1 MEPST
6 LFNIL
11 ITILLIKFV
20 IDSVLNHLNAK
31 HFNDTLPNDVSDVY
45 EINEYLKSQTYKRT
59 NHNFSKITSLF
70 SLITTLLF
78 FFFNGFSIVDEI
90 ARGFS
95 NNIII
100 ITLIFF
106 GIIIVGSDIIS
117 IPFSLYKTFVIEEKF
132 GFNKTT
138 KKIFFLDKIK
148 GLLMTIILGGS
159 ILSIITWFYEFTG
172 NYFWIYSWLLIS
184 AFSIF
189 LNMFYSKLIVPL
201 FNKQT
206 ILEEGDLKNDII
218 KYVNSVGF
226 KAQDIYVLNGS
237 KRSTKA
243 NAYFSGFGN
252 QKRITLYDTLI
263 NDLENDEI
271 VAVLAHEVGHYKR
284 KHILYNLTLSII
296 LTGFALFVLSLF
308 IKTPVLSL
316 ALGVSLPSFHIGL
329 IAFGILYSPVSQIL
343 GIFMNY
349 MSRKFEYQADNYA
362 KNTFSASP
370 LISSL
375 KKLSKNSLSNLTP
388 HYLYVFFH
396 FSHPTLL
403 ERIKNLKKIN

>member
-31 HFNDTLPNDVSDVY
+31 HFNDTLPNDISDVY
-45 EINEYLKSQTYKRT
+45 EINEYQQSQSYKKT

-106 GIIIVGSDIIS
+106 GIIIIGSDIIS

-132 GFNKTT
+132 GFNKST
-138 KKIFFLDKIK
+138 KKLFFLDKIK

-172 NYFWIYSWLLIS
+172 NYFWIYTWLLITT
-184 AFSIF
+184 FSVF

-201 FNKQT
+201 FNEQT
-206 ILEEGDLKNDII
+206 ILEEGDLKNEIV

-226 KAQDIYVLNGS
+226 KANNIYVLNGS

-263 NDLENDEI
+263 NDLENNEI

-284 KHILYNLTLSII
+284 KHILYNLTSSII

-308 IKTPVLSL
+308 IKTPLLSL
-316 ALGVSLPSFHIGL
+316 ALGVSHPSFHIGL

-343 GIFMNY
+343 GVLMNY

-403 ERIKNLKKIN
+403 DRIKNLNK

>member
-31 HFNDTLPNDVSDVY
+31 HFNDSLPNDVSDVY
-45 EINEYLKSQTYKRT
+45 EINEYQQSQSYKKT

-78 FFFNGFSIVDEI
+78 FFFDGFSIVDEI

-106 GIIIVGSDIIS
+106 GIIIIGSDIIS

-132 GFNKTT
+132 GFNKST
-138 KKIFFLDKIK
+138 KKLFFLDKIK

-172 NYFWIYSWLLIS
+172 NYFWIYTWLLITT
-184 AFSIF
+184 FSVF

-201 FNKQT
+201 FNEQT
-206 ILEEGDLKNDII
+206 ILEEGDLKNEIV

-226 KAQDIYVLNGS
+226 KANNIYVVNGS

-243 NAYFSGFGN
+243 NAYFSGFGS

-263 NDLENDEI
+263 NDLENNEI

-284 KHILYNLTLSII
+284 KHILYNLTSSII

-308 IKTPVLSL
+308 IKTPLLSL
-316 ALGVSLPSFHIGL
+316 ALGVSHPSFHIGL

-343 GIFMNY
+343 GVFMNY

-403 ERIKNLKKIN
+403 DRIKNLNK

>member
-31 HFNDTLPNDVSDVY
+31 HFDDALPNDVSDVY
-45 EINEYLKSQTYKRT
+45 EINEYRQSQSYKKT

-106 GIIIVGSDIIS
+106 GIIIIGSDIIS

-132 GFNKTT
+132 GFNKST
-138 KKIFFLDKIK
+138 KKLFFLDKIK

-172 NYFWIYSWLLIS
+172 NYFWIYTWLLITT
-184 AFSIF
+184 FSVF

-201 FNKQT
+201 FNEQT
-206 ILEEGDLKNDII
+206 ILEEGDLKNEIV

-226 KAQDIYVLNGS
+226 KANNIYVLNGS

-263 NDLENDEI
+263 NDLENNEI

-284 KHILYNLTLSII
+284 KHILYNLTSSII

-316 ALGVSLPSFHIGL
+316 ALGVSHPSFHIGL

-343 GIFMNY
+343 GVFMNY

-403 ERIKNLKKIN
+403 DRIKNLNK

>member
-45 EINEYLKSQTYKRT
+45 DINEYQQSQSYKKT

-95 NNIII
+95 DNIII

-106 GIIIVGSDIIS
+106 GIIIIGSDIIS

-132 GFNKTT
+132 GFNKST
-138 KKIFFLDKIK
+138 KKLFFLDKIK

-172 NYFWIYSWLLIS
+172 NYFWIYTWLLITT
-184 AFSIF
+184 FSVF

-201 FNKQT
+201 FNEQT
-206 ILEEGDLKNDII
+206 ILEEGDLKNEIV

-226 KAQDIYVLNGS
+226 KANNIYVLNGS

-263 NDLENDEI
+263 NDLENNEI

-284 KHILYNLTLSII
+284 KHILYNLTSSII

-316 ALGVSLPSFHIGL
+316 ALGVSHPSFHIGL

-343 GIFMNY
+343 GVFMNY

-396 FSHPTLL
+396 FSHPTLID
-403 ERIKNLKKIN
+403 RIKNLNK

>member
-31 HFNDTLPNDVSDVY
+31 HFNDTLPNDISDVY
-45 EINEYLKSQTYKRT
+45 EINEYQQSQSYKKT

-78 FFFNGFSIVDEI
+78 FFFDGFSIVDEI

-106 GIIIVGSDIIS
+106 GIIIIGSDIIS

-132 GFNKTT
+132 GFNKST
-138 KKIFFLDKIK
+138 KKLFFLDKIK

-172 NYFWIYSWLLIS
+172 NYFWIYTWLLITT
-184 AFSIF
+184 FSVF

-201 FNKQT
+201 FNEQT
-206 ILEEGDLKNDII
+206 ILEEGDLKNEIV

-226 KAQDIYVLNGS
+226 KANNIYVLNGS

-263 NDLENDEI
+263 NDLENNEI

-284 KHILYNLTLSII
+284 KHILYNLTSSII

-308 IKTPVLSL
+308 IKTPLLSL
-316 ALGVSLPSFHIGL
+316 ALGVSHPSFHIGL

-343 GIFMNY
+343 GVFMNY

-403 ERIKNLKKIN
+403 DRIKNLNK

>member
-45 EINEYLKSQTYKRT
+45 EINEYQQSQSYKKT

-106 GIIIVGSDIIS
+106 GIIIIGSDIIS

-132 GFNKTT
+132 GFNKST
-138 KKIFFLDKIK
+138 KKLFFLDKIK

-172 NYFWIYSWLLIS
+172 NYFWIYTWLLITT
-184 AFSIF
+184 FSVF

-201 FNKQT
+201 FNEQT
-206 ILEEGDLKNDII
+206 ILEEGDLKNEIV

-226 KAQDIYVLNGS
+226 KANNIYVLNGS

-263 NDLENDEI
+263 NDLENNEI

-284 KHILYNLTLSII
+284 KHILYNLTSSII

-308 IKTPVLSL
+308 IKTPLLSL
-316 ALGVSLPSFHIGL
+316 ALGVSHPSFHIGL

-343 GIFMNY
+343 GVFMNY

-362 KNTFSASP
+362 KKTFSASP

-403 ERIKNLKKIN
+403 DRIKNLNK

>member
-31 HFNDTLPNDVSDVY
+31 HFDDALPNDVSDVY
-45 EINEYLKSQTYKRT
+45 EINEYRQSQSYKKT

-78 FFFNGFSIVDEI
+78 FFLNGFSIVDEI

-106 GIIIVGSDIIS
+106 GIIIIGSDIIS

-132 GFNKTT
+132 GFNKST
-138 KKIFFLDKIK
+138 KKLFFLDKIK

-172 NYFWIYSWLLIS
+172 NYFWIYTWLLITT
-184 AFSIF
+184 FSVF

-201 FNKQT
+201 FNEQT
-206 ILEEGDLKNDII
+206 ILEEGDLKNEIV

-226 KAQDIYVLNGS
+226 KANNIYVLNGS

-263 NDLENDEI
+263 NDLENNEI

-284 KHILYNLTLSII
+284 KHILYNLTSSII

-316 ALGVSLPSFHIGL
+316 ALGVSHPSFHIGL

-343 GIFMNY
+343 GVFMNY

-388 HYLYVFFH
+388 HSLYVFFH
-396 FSHPTLL
+396 YSHPTLFN
-403 ERIKNLKKIN
+403 RIQKLKQ

>member
-31 HFNDTLPNDVSDVY
+31 HFNDTLPNDISDVY
-45 EINEYLKSQTYKRT
+45 EINEYQKSQSYKKT

-106 GIIIVGSDIIS
+106 GIIIIGSDIIS

-132 GFNKTT
+132 GFNKST
-138 KKIFFLDKIK
+138 KKLFFLDKIK

-172 NYFWIYSWLLIS
+172 NYFWIYTWLLITT
-184 AFSIF
+184 FSVF

-201 FNKQT
+201 FNEQT
-206 ILEEGDLKNDII
+206 ILEEGDLKNEIV

-226 KAQDIYVLNGS
+226 KANNIYVLNGS

-263 NDLENDEI
+263 NDLENNEI

-284 KHILYNLTLSII
+284 KHILYNLTSSII

-308 IKTPVLSL
+308 IKTPLLSL
-316 ALGVSLPSFHIGL
+316 ALGVSHPSFHIGL

-343 GIFMNY
+343 GVFMNY
-349 MSRKFEYQADNYA
+349 MSRNFEYQADNYA

-403 ERIKNLKKIN
+403 DRIKNLNK

>member
-45 EINEYLKSQTYKRT
+45 EINEYQQSQSYKKT

-106 GIIIVGSDIIS
+106 GIIIIGSDIIS

-132 GFNKTT
+132 GFNKST
-138 KKIFFLDKIK
+138 KKLFFLDKIK

-172 NYFWIYSWLLIS
+172 NYFWIYTWLLITT
-184 AFSIF
+184 FSVF

-201 FNKQT
+201 FNEQT
-206 ILEEGDLKNDII
+206 ILEEGDLKNEIV

-226 KAQDIYVLNGS
+226 KANNIYVLNGS

-263 NDLENDEI
+263 NDLENNEI

-284 KHILYNLTLSII
+284 KHILYNLTSSII

-308 IKTPVLSL
+308 IKTPLLSL
-316 ALGVSLPSFHIGL
+316 ALGVSHPSFHIGL

-343 GIFMNY
+343 GVFMNY

-396 FSHPTLL
+396 FSHPTLID
-403 ERIKNLKKIN
+403 RIKNLNK

>member
-31 HFNDTLPNDVSDVY
+31 HFNDTLPNDISDVY
-45 EINEYLKSQTYKRT
+45 EINEYQQSQSYKKT

-78 FFFNGFSIVDEI
+78 FFFDGFSIVDEI

-106 GIIIVGSDIIS
+106 GIIIIGSDIIS

-132 GFNKTT
+132 GFNKST
-138 KKIFFLDKIK
+138 KKLFFLDKIK

-172 NYFWIYSWLLIS
+172 NYFWIYTWLLITT
-184 AFSIF
+184 FSVF

-201 FNKQT
+201 FNEQT
-206 ILEEGDLKNDII
+206 ILEEGDLKNEIV

-226 KAQDIYVLNGS
+226 KANNIYVVNGS

-243 NAYFSGFGN
+243 NAYFSGFGS

-263 NDLENDEI
+263 NDLENNEI

-284 KHILYNLTLSII
+284 KHILYNLTSSII

-308 IKTPVLSL
+308 IKTPLLSL
-316 ALGVSLPSFHIGL
+316 ALGVSHPSFHIGL

-343 GIFMNY
+343 GVFMNY

-403 ERIKNLKKIN
+403 DRIKNLNK

>member
-20 IDSVLNHLNAK
+20 IDSLLNHLNAK

-45 EINEYLKSQTYKRT
+45 EINEYQKSQSYKKT

-106 GIIIVGSDIIS
+106 GIIIIGSDIIS

-132 GFNKTT
+132 GFNKST
-138 KKIFFLDKIK
+138 KKLFFLDKIK

-172 NYFWIYSWLLIS
+172 NYFWIYTWLLITT
-184 AFSIF
+184 FSVF

-201 FNKQT
+201 FNEQT
-206 ILEEGDLKNDII
+206 ILEEGDLKNEIV

-226 KAQDIYVLNGS
+226 KANNIYVLNGS

-263 NDLENDEI
+263 NDLENNEI

-284 KHILYNLTLSII
+284 KHILYNLTSSII

-308 IKTPVLSL
+308 IKTPLLSL
-316 ALGVSLPSFHIGL
+316 ALGVSHPSFHIGL

-343 GIFMNY
+343 GVFMNY

-403 ERIKNLKKIN
+403 DRIKNLNK

>member
-31 HFNDTLPNDVSDVY
+31 HFNDTLPNDISDVY
-45 EINEYLKSQTYKRT
+45 EINEYQQSQSYKKT

-106 GIIIVGSDIIS
+106 GIIIIGSDIIS

-132 GFNKTT
+132 GFNKST
-138 KKIFFLDKIK
+138 KKLFFLDKIK

-172 NYFWIYSWLLIS
+172 NYFWIYTWLLITT
-184 AFSIF
+184 FSVF

-201 FNKQT
+201 FNEQT
-206 ILEEGDLKNDII
+206 ILEEGDLKNEIV

-226 KAQDIYVLNGS
+226 KANNIYVLNGS

-263 NDLENDEI
+263 NDLENNEI

-284 KHILYNLTLSII
+284 KHILYNLTSSII
-296 LTGFALFVLSLF
+296 LTGFAFFVLSLF
-308 IKTPVLSL
+308 IKTPLLSL
-316 ALGVSLPSFHIGL
+316 ALGVSHPSFHIGL

-343 GIFMNY
+343 GVFMNY
-349 MSRKFEYQADNYA
+349 MSRNFEYQADNYA

-403 ERIKNLKKIN
+403 DRIKNLNK

>member
-31 HFNDTLPNDVSDVY
+31 HFDDALPNDVSDVY
-45 EINEYLKSQTYKRT
+45 EINEYRQSQSYKKT

-78 FFFNGFSIVDEI
+78 FFLNGFSIVDEI

-106 GIIIVGSDIIS
+106 GIIIIGSDIIS

-132 GFNKTT
+132 GFNKST
-138 KKIFFLDKIK
+138 KKLFFLDKIK

-172 NYFWIYSWLLIS
+172 NYFWIYTWLLITT
-184 AFSIF
+184 FSVF

-201 FNKQT
+201 FNEQT
-206 ILEEGDLKNDII
+206 ILEEGDLKNEIV

-226 KAQDIYVLNGS
+226 KANNIYVLNGS

-263 NDLENDEI
+263 NDLENNEI

-284 KHILYNLTLSII
+284 KHILYNLTSSII

-316 ALGVSLPSFHIGL
+316 ALGVSHPSFHIGL

-343 GIFMNY
+343 GVFMNY

-396 FSHPTLL
+396 FSHPTLID
-403 ERIKNLKKIN
+403 RIKNLNK

>member
-31 HFNDTLPNDVSDVY
+31 HFNDTLPNDISDVY
-45 EINEYLKSQTYKRT
+45 EINEYQQSQSYKKT

-78 FFFNGFSIVDEI
+78 FFFDGFSIVDEI

-106 GIIIVGSDIIS
+106 GIIIIGSDIIS

-132 GFNKTT
+132 GFNKST
-138 KKIFFLDKIK
+138 KKLFFLDKIK

-172 NYFWIYSWLLIS
+172 NYFWIYTWLLITT
-184 AFSIF
+184 FSVF

-201 FNKQT
+201 FNEQT
-206 ILEEGDLKNDII
+206 ILEEGDLKNEIV

-226 KAQDIYVLNGS
+226 KANNIYVLNGS

-243 NAYFSGFGN
+243 NAYFSGFGS

-263 NDLENDEI
+263 NDLENNEI

-284 KHILYNLTLSII
+284 KHILYNLTSSII

-308 IKTPVLSL
+308 IKTPLLSL
-316 ALGVSLPSFHIGL
+316 ALGVSHPSFHIGL

-343 GIFMNY
+343 GVFMNY

-403 ERIKNLKKIN
+403 DRIKNLNK

>member
-31 HFNDTLPNDVSDVY
+31 HFNDTLPNDISDVY
-45 EINEYLKSQTYKRT
+45 EINEYQQSQSYKKT

-78 FFFNGFSIVDEI
+78 FFFNGFSIVDKI

-106 GIIIVGSDIIS
+106 GIIIIGSDIIS

-132 GFNKTT
+132 GFNKST
-138 KKIFFLDKIK
+138 KKLFFLDKIK

-172 NYFWIYSWLLIS
+172 NYFWIYTWLLITT
-184 AFSIF
+184 FSVF

-201 FNKQT
+201 FNEQT
-206 ILEEGDLKNDII
+206 ILEEGDLKNEIV

-226 KAQDIYVLNGS
+226 KANNIYVLNGS

-263 NDLENDEI
+263 NDLENNEI

-284 KHILYNLTLSII
+284 KHILYNLTSSII

-308 IKTPVLSL
+308 IKTPLLSL
-316 ALGVSLPSFHIGL
+316 ALGVSHPSFHIGL

-343 GIFMNY
+343 GVFMNY

-403 ERIKNLKKIN
+403 DRIKNLKK

>member
-45 EINEYLKSQTYKRT
+45 EINEYQQSQSYKKT

-78 FFFNGFSIVDEI
+78 FFFDGFSIVDEI

-106 GIIIVGSDIIS
+106 GIIIIGSDIIS

-132 GFNKTT
+132 GFNKST
-138 KKIFFLDKIK
+138 KKLFFLDKIK

-172 NYFWIYSWLLIS
+172 NYFWIYTWLLITT
-184 AFSIF
+184 FSVF

-201 FNKQT
+201 FNEQT
-206 ILEEGDLKNDII
+206 ILEEGDLKNEIV

-226 KAQDIYVLNGS
+226 KANNIYVLNGS

-243 NAYFSGFGN
+243 NAYFSGFGS

-263 NDLENDEI
+263 NDLENNEI

-284 KHILYNLTLSII
+284 KHILYNLTSSII

-308 IKTPVLSL
+308 IKTPLLSL
-316 ALGVSLPSFHIGL
+316 ALGVSHPSFHIGL

-343 GIFMNY
+343 GVFMNY

-403 ERIKNLKKIN
+403 DRIKNLNK

>member
-11 ITILLIKFV
+11 IAILLIKFI

-31 HFNDTLPNDVSDVY
+31 HFYDTIPNEVSDVY
-45 EINEYLKSQTYKRT
+45 EINEYQQSQSYKKT

-78 FFFNGFSIVDEI
+78 FFFNGFSIVDDI
-90 ARGFS
+90 AREFS
-95 NNIII
+95 NNTIV

-106 GIIIVGSDIIS
+106 GIIIIGSDIIS

-132 GFNKTT
+132 GFNKAT

-172 NYFWIYSWLLIS
+172 NYFWIYSWLLIT
-184 AFSIF
+184 AFSVF

-206 ILEEGDLKNDII
+206 ILEEGELKNEII

-226 KAQDIYVLNGS
+226 KAHDIYVLNGS

-263 NDLENDEI
+263 NDLENNEI

-284 KHILYNLTLSII
+284 KHILYNLTSSII

-308 IKTPVLSL
+308 IKTPLLSL
-316 ALGVSLPSFHIGL
+316 ALGVSHPSFHIGL

-343 GIFMNY
+343 GVFMNY

-403 ERIKNLKKIN
+403 DRIKNLNK

>member
-31 HFNDTLPNDVSDVY
+31 HFNDTLPNDISDVY
-45 EINEYLKSQTYKRT
+45 EINEYQQSQSYKKT

-106 GIIIVGSDIIS
+106 GIIIIGSDIIS

-132 GFNKTT
+132 GFNKST
-138 KKIFFLDKIK
+138 KKLFFLDKIK

-172 NYFWIYSWLLIS
+172 NYFWIYTWLLITI
-184 AFSIF
+184 FSVF

-201 FNKQT
+201 FNEQT
-206 ILEEGDLKNDII
+206 ILEEGDLKNEIV

-226 KAQDIYVLNGS
+226 KANNIYVLNGS

-263 NDLENDEI
+263 NDLENNEI

-284 KHILYNLTLSII
+284 KHILYNLTSSII

-316 ALGVSLPSFHIGL
+316 ALGVSHPSFHIGL

-343 GIFMNY
+343 GVFMNY

-403 ERIKNLKKIN
+403 DRIKNLNK

>member
-45 EINEYLKSQTYKRT
+45 EINEYQKSQSYKKT

-106 GIIIVGSDIIS
+106 GIIIIGSDIIS

-132 GFNKTT
+132 GFNKAT

-184 AFSIF
+184 AFSVF

-206 ILEEGDLKNDII
+206 ILVEGDLKNEII

-226 KAQDIYVLNGS
+226 KAHDIYVLNGS

-284 KHILYNLTLSII
+284 KHILYNLTSSII
-296 LTGFALFVLSLF
+296 LTGFALFILSLF

-403 ERIKNLKKIN
+403 ERIKNLKK

>member
-11 ITILLIKFV
+11 ITILLIKFI

-45 EINEYLKSQTYKRT
+45 EINEYQKSQSYKRT

-78 FFFNGFSIVDEI
+78 FFLNGFSIVDEI

-106 GIIIVGSDIIS
+106 GIIIIGSDIIS

-132 GFNKTT
+132 GFNKST
-138 KKIFFLDKIK
+138 KKLFFLDKIK

-172 NYFWIYSWLLIS
+172 NYFWIYTWLLITT
-184 AFSIF
+184 FSVF

-201 FNKQT
+201 FNEQT
-206 ILEEGDLKNDII
+206 ILEEGDLKNEIV

-226 KAQDIYVLNGS
+226 KANNIYVLNGS

-263 NDLENDEI
+263 NDLENNEI

-284 KHILYNLTLSII
+284 KHILYNLTSSII

-308 IKTPVLSL
+308 IKTPILSL
-316 ALGVSLPSFHIGL
+316 ALGVSHPSFHIGL

-403 ERIKNLKKIN
+403 DRIKNLNK

>member
-45 EINEYLKSQTYKRT
+45 EINEYQKSQTYKRT

-95 NNIII
+95 DNIII

-132 GFNKTT
+132 GFNKAT

-184 AFSIF
+184 SFSVF

-226 KAQDIYVLNGS
+226 KAHDIYVLNGS

-284 KHILYNLTLSII
+284 KHIFYNLTLSII

>member
-31 HFNDTLPNDVSDVY
+31 HFNDTLPNDISDVY
-45 EINEYLKSQTYKRT
+45 EINEYQQSQSYKKT

-78 FFFNGFSIVDEI
+78 FFLNGFSIVDEI

-106 GIIIVGSDIIS
+106 GIIIIGSDIIS

-132 GFNKTT
+132 GFNKST
-138 KKIFFLDKIK
+138 KKLFFLDKIK

-172 NYFWIYSWLLIS
+172 NYFWIYTWLLITT
-184 AFSIF
+184 FSVF

-201 FNKQT
+201 FNEQT
-206 ILEEGDLKNDII
+206 ILEEGDLKNEIV

-226 KAQDIYVLNGS
+226 KANNIYVLNGS

-263 NDLENDEI
+263 NDLENNEI

-284 KHILYNLTLSII
+284 KHILYNLTSSII

-308 IKTPVLSL
+308 IKTPLLSL
-316 ALGVSLPSFHIGL
+316 ALGVSHPSFHIGL

-343 GIFMNY
+343 GVFMNY

-403 ERIKNLKKIN
+403 DRIKNLNK

>member
-45 EINEYLKSQTYKRT
+45 EINEYQKSQSYKKT

-106 GIIIVGSDIIS
+106 GIIIIGSDIIS

-132 GFNKTT
+132 GFNKST
-138 KKIFFLDKIK
+138 KKLFFLDKIK

-172 NYFWIYSWLLIS
+172 NYFWIYTWLLITT
-184 AFSIF
+184 FSVF

-201 FNKQT
+201 FNEQT
-206 ILEEGDLKNDII
+206 ILEEGDLKNEIV

-226 KAQDIYVLNGS
+226 KANNIYVLNGS

-263 NDLENDEI
+263 NDLENNEI

-284 KHILYNLTLSII
+284 KHILYNLTSSII

-316 ALGVSLPSFHIGL
+316 ALGVSHPSFHIGL

-343 GIFMNY
+343 GVFMNY
-349 MSRKFEYQADNYA
+349 MSRNFEYQADNYA

-403 ERIKNLKKIN
+403 DRIKNLNK

>member
-31 HFNDTLPNDVSDVY
+31 HFNDTLPNDISDVY
-45 EINEYLKSQTYKRT
+45 EINEYQQSQSYKKT

-78 FFFNGFSIVDEI
+78 FFFDGFSIVDEI

-106 GIIIVGSDIIS
+106 GIIIIGSDIIS

-132 GFNKTT
+132 GFNKST
-138 KKIFFLDKIK
+138 KKLFFLDKIK

-172 NYFWIYSWLLIS
+172 NYFWIYTWLLITT
-184 AFSIF
+184 FSVF

-201 FNKQT
+201 FNEQT
-206 ILEEGDLKNDII
+206 ILEEGDLKNEIV

-226 KAQDIYVLNGS
+226 KANNIYVVNGS

-263 NDLENDEI
+263 NDLENNEI

-284 KHILYNLTLSII
+284 KHILYNLTSSII

-308 IKTPVLSL
+308 IKTPLLSL
-316 ALGVSLPSFHIGL
+316 ALGVSHPSFHIGL

-343 GIFMNY
+343 GVFMNHI
-349 MSRKFEYQADNYA
+349 SRKFEYQADNYA

-403 ERIKNLKKIN
+403 DRIKNLNK

>member
-31 HFNDTLPNDVSDVY
+31 HFDDALPNDVSDVY
-45 EINEYLKSQTYKRT
+45 EINEYQQSQSYKKT

-78 FFFNGFSIVDEI
+78 FFFNGFSIVDKI

-106 GIIIVGSDIIS
+106 GIIIIGSDIIS

-132 GFNKTT
+132 GFNKST
-138 KKIFFLDKIK
+138 KKLFFLDKIK

-172 NYFWIYSWLLIS
+172 NYFWIYTWLLITT
-184 AFSIF
+184 FSVF

-201 FNKQT
+201 FNEQT
-206 ILEEGDLKNDII
+206 ILEEGDLKNEIV

-226 KAQDIYVLNGS
+226 KANNIYVLNGS

-263 NDLENDEI
+263 NDLENNEI

-284 KHILYNLTLSII
+284 KHILYNLTSSII

-316 ALGVSLPSFHIGL
+316 ALGVSHPSFHIGL

-343 GIFMNY
+343 GVFMNY
-349 MSRKFEYQADNYA
+349 MSRNFEYQADNYA

-403 ERIKNLKKIN
+403 DRIKNLNK

>member
-45 EINEYLKSQTYKRT
+45 EINEYQKSQSYKKT

-106 GIIIVGSDIIS
+106 GIIIIGSDIIS

-132 GFNKTT
+132 GFNKST
-138 KKIFFLDKIK
+138 KKLFFLDKIK

-172 NYFWIYSWLLIS
+172 NYFWIYTWLLITT
-184 AFSIF
+184 FSVF

-201 FNKQT
+201 FNEQT
-206 ILEEGDLKNDII
+206 ILEEGDLKNEIV

-226 KAQDIYVLNGS
+226 KANNIYVLNGS

-263 NDLENDEI
+263 NDLENNEI

-284 KHILYNLTLSII
+284 KHILYNLTSSII

-308 IKTPVLSL
+308 IKTPLLSL
-316 ALGVSLPSFHIGL
+316 ALGVSHPSFHIGL

-343 GIFMNY
+343 GVFMNY

-362 KNTFSASP
+362 KKTFSASP

-403 ERIKNLKKIN
+403 DRIKNLNK

>member
-45 EINEYLKSQTYKRT
+45 EINEYQKSQSYKRT
-59 NHNFSKITSLF
+59 NYNFSKITSLF

-106 GIIIVGSDIIS
+106 GIIIIGSDIIS

-132 GFNKTT
+132 GFNKST
-138 KKIFFLDKIK
+138 KKLFFLDKIK

-172 NYFWIYSWLLIS
+172 NYFWIYTWLLITT
-184 AFSIF
+184 FSVF

-201 FNKQT
+201 FNEQT
-206 ILEEGDLKNDII
+206 ILEEGDLKNEIV

-226 KAQDIYVLNGS
+226 KANNIYVLNGS

-263 NDLENDEI
+263 NDLENNEI

-284 KHILYNLTLSII
+284 KHILYNLTSSII

-403 ERIKNLKKIN
+403 DRIKNLNK

>member
-20 IDSVLNHLNAK
+20 IDSVLNHLNAR

-45 EINEYLKSQTYKRT
+45 EINEYQKSQTYKRT

-106 GIIIVGSDIIS
+106 GIIIIGSDIIS

-132 GFNKTT
+132 GFNKST
-138 KKIFFLDKIK
+138 KKLFFLDKIK

-172 NYFWIYSWLLIS
+172 NYFWIYTWLLITT
-184 AFSIF
+184 FSVF

-201 FNKQT
+201 FNEQT
-206 ILEEGDLKNDII
+206 ILEEGDLKNEIV

-226 KAQDIYVLNGS
+226 KANNIYVLNGS

-263 NDLENDEI
+263 NDLENNEI

-284 KHILYNLTLSII
+284 KHILYNLTSSII

-308 IKTPVLSL
+308 IKTPLLSL
-316 ALGVSLPSFHIGL
+316 ALGVSHPSFHIGL

-343 GIFMNY
+343 GVFMNY

-403 ERIKNLKKIN
+403 DRIKNLNK

>member
-31 HFNDTLPNDVSDVY
+31 HFNDTLPNDVSEVY
-45 EINEYLKSQTYKRT
+45 EINEYQKSQSYKRT
-59 NHNFSKITSLF
+59 NYNFSKITSLF

-100 ITLIFF
+100 ITLFFF

-132 GFNKTT
+132 GFNKAS

-184 AFSIF
+184 AFSVF

-206 ILEEGDLKNDII
+206 ILEEGDLKNEII

-226 KAQDIYVLNGS
+226 KAHDIYVINGS

-284 KHILYNLTLSII
+284 KHILYNLTSSII

-403 ERIKNLKKIN
+403 NRIKNLKK

>member
-31 HFNDTLPNDVSDVY
+31 HFNDTLPNDISDVY
-45 EINEYLKSQTYKRT
+45 EINEYQQSQSYKKT

-78 FFFNGFSIVDEI
+78 FFFDGFSIVDEI
-90 ARGFS
+90 ARRFS

-106 GIIIVGSDIIS
+106 GIIIIGSDIIS

-132 GFNKTT
+132 GFNKST
-138 KKIFFLDKIK
+138 KKLFFLDKIK

-172 NYFWIYSWLLIS
+172 NYFWIYTWLLITT
-184 AFSIF
+184 FSVF

-201 FNKQT
+201 FNEQT
-206 ILEEGDLKNDII
+206 ILEEGDLKNEIV

-226 KAQDIYVLNGS
+226 KANNIYVLNGS

-263 NDLENDEI
+263 NDLENNEI

-284 KHILYNLTLSII
+284 KHILYNLTSSII

-316 ALGVSLPSFHIGL
+316 ALGVSHPSFHIGL

-343 GIFMNY
+343 GVFMNY

-396 FSHPTLL
+396 FSHPTLID
-403 ERIKNLKKIN
+403 RIKNLNK

>member
-45 EINEYLKSQTYKRT
+45 EINEYQQSQSYKKT

-78 FFFNGFSIVDEI
+78 FFFDGFSIVDEI

-106 GIIIVGSDIIS
+106 GIIIIGSDIIS

-132 GFNKTT
+132 GFNKST
-138 KKIFFLDKIK
+138 KKLFFLDKIK

-172 NYFWIYSWLLIS
+172 NYFWIYTWLLITT
-184 AFSIF
+184 FSVF

-206 ILEEGDLKNDII
+206 ILEEGDLKNEIV

-226 KAQDIYVLNGS
+226 KANNIYVLNGS

-263 NDLENDEI
+263 NDLENNEI

-284 KHILYNLTLSII
+284 KHILYNLTSSII

-308 IKTPVLSL
+308 IKTPLLSL
-316 ALGVSLPSFHIGL
+316 ALGVSHPSFHIGL

-343 GIFMNY
+343 GVFMNY

-403 ERIKNLKKIN
+403 DRIKNLNK

>member
-45 EINEYLKSQTYKRT
+45 EINEYQQSQSYKKT

-78 FFFNGFSIVDEI
+78 FFFDGFSIVDEI
-90 ARGFS
+90 ARRFS

-106 GIIIVGSDIIS
+106 GIIIIGSDIIS

-132 GFNKTT
+132 GFNKST
-138 KKIFFLDKIK
+138 KKLFFLDKIK

-172 NYFWIYSWLLIS
+172 NYFWIYTWLLITT
-184 AFSIF
+184 FSVF

-201 FNKQT
+201 FNEQT
-206 ILEEGDLKNDII
+206 ILEEGDLKNEIV

-226 KAQDIYVLNGS
+226 KANNIYVLNGS

-263 NDLENDEI
+263 NDLENNEI

-284 KHILYNLTLSII
+284 KHILYNLTSSII

-316 ALGVSLPSFHIGL
+316 ALGVSHPSFHIGL

-343 GIFMNY
+343 GVFMNY

-403 ERIKNLKKIN
+403 DRIKNLNK

>member
-45 EINEYLKSQTYKRT
+45 EINEYQQSQSYKKT

-78 FFFNGFSIVDEI
+78 FFFNGFSIVDDI
-90 ARGFS
+90 AREFS
-95 NNIII
+95 NNTIV

-106 GIIIVGSDIIS
+106 GIIIIGSDIIS

-132 GFNKTT
+132 GFNKAT

-172 NYFWIYSWLLIS
+172 NYFWIYSWLLIT
-184 AFSIF
+184 AFSVF

-206 ILEEGDLKNDII
+206 ILEEGELKNEII

-226 KAQDIYVLNGS
+226 KAHDIYVLNGS

-263 NDLENDEI
+263 NDLENNEI

-284 KHILYNLTLSII
+284 KHILYNLTSSII

-316 ALGVSLPSFHIGL
+316 ALGVSHPSFHIGL

-343 GIFMNY
+343 GVFMNY

-403 ERIKNLKKIN
+403 DRIKNLKK

>member
-45 EINEYLKSQTYKRT
+45 DINEYQQSQSYKKT

-106 GIIIVGSDIIS
+106 GIIIIGSDIIS

-132 GFNKTT
+132 GFNKST
-138 KKIFFLDKIK
+138 KKLFFLDKIK

-172 NYFWIYSWLLIS
+172 NYFWIYTWLLITT
-184 AFSIF
+184 FSVF

-201 FNKQT
+201 FNEQT
-206 ILEEGDLKNDII
+206 ILEEGDLKNEIV

-226 KAQDIYVLNGS
+226 KANNIYVLNGS

-263 NDLENDEI
+263 NDLENNEI

-284 KHILYNLTLSII
+284 KHILYNLTSSII

-308 IKTPVLSL
+308 IKTPLLSL
-316 ALGVSLPSFHIGL
+316 ALGVSHPSFHIGL

-343 GIFMNY
+343 GILMNI

-396 FSHPTLL
+396 FSHPTLID
-403 ERIKNLKKIN
+403 RIKNLNK

>member
-31 HFNDTLPNDVSDVY
+31 HFDDALPNDVSDVY
-45 EINEYLKSQTYKRT
+45 EINEYRQSQSYKKT

-106 GIIIVGSDIIS
+106 GIIIIGSDIIS

-132 GFNKTT
+132 GFNKST
-138 KKIFFLDKIK
+138 KKLFFLDKIK

-172 NYFWIYSWLLIS
+172 NYFWIYTWLLITT
-184 AFSIF
+184 FSVF

-201 FNKQT
+201 FNEQT
-206 ILEEGDLKNDII
+206 ILEEGDLKNEIV

-226 KAQDIYVLNGS
+226 KANNIYVLNGS

-263 NDLENDEI
+263 NDLENNEI

-284 KHILYNLTLSII
+284 KHILYNLTSSII

-308 IKTPVLSL
+308 IKTPLLSL
-316 ALGVSLPSFHIGL
+316 ALGVSHPSFHIGL

-343 GIFMNY
+343 GVFMNY

-403 ERIKNLKKIN
+403 DRIKNLNK

>member
-31 HFNDTLPNDVSDVY
+31 HFNDTLPNDISDVY
-45 EINEYLKSQTYKRT
+45 EINEYRQSQSYKKT

-106 GIIIVGSDIIS
+106 GIIIIGSDIIS

-132 GFNKTT
+132 GFNKST
-138 KKIFFLDKIK
+138 KKLFFLDKIK

-172 NYFWIYSWLLIS
+172 NYFWIYTWLLITT
-184 AFSIF
+184 FSVF

-201 FNKQT
+201 FNEQT
-206 ILEEGDLKNDII
+206 ILEEGDLKNEIV

-226 KAQDIYVLNGS
+226 KANNIYVLNGS

-263 NDLENDEI
+263 NDLENNEI

-284 KHILYNLTLSII
+284 KHILYNLTSSII

-308 IKTPVLSL
+308 IKTPLLSL
-316 ALGVSLPSFHIGL
+316 ALGVSHPSFHIGL

-343 GIFMNY
+343 GVFMNY

-403 ERIKNLKKIN
+403 DRIKNLNK

>member
-31 HFNDTLPNDVSDVY
+31 HFNDTLPNDISDVY
-45 EINEYLKSQTYKRT
+45 EINEYQQSQSYKKT

-78 FFFNGFSIVDEI
+78 FFFDGFSIVDEI

-106 GIIIVGSDIIS
+106 GIIIIGSDIIS

-132 GFNKTT
+132 GFNKST
-138 KKIFFLDKIK
+138 KKLFFLDKIK

-172 NYFWIYSWLLIS
+172 NYFWIYTWLLITT
-184 AFSIF
+184 FSVF

-201 FNKQT
+201 FNEQT
-206 ILEEGDLKNDII
+206 ILEEGDLKNEIV

-226 KAQDIYVLNGS
+226 KANNIYVVNGS

-263 NDLENDEI
+263 NDLENNEI

-284 KHILYNLTLSII
+284 KHILYNLTSSII

-308 IKTPVLSL
+308 IKTPLLSL
-316 ALGVSLPSFHIGL
+316 ALGVSHPSFHIGL

-343 GIFMNY
+343 GVFMNY

-403 ERIKNLKKIN
+403 DRIKNLNK

>member
-45 EINEYLKSQTYKRT
+45 EINEYQKSQSYKKT

-106 GIIIVGSDIIS
+106 GIIIIGSDIIS

-132 GFNKTT
+132 GFNKFT
-138 KKIFFLDKIK
+138 KKLFFLDKIK

-172 NYFWIYSWLLIS
+172 NYFWIYTWLLITT
-184 AFSIF
+184 FSVF

-201 FNKQT
+201 FNEQT
-206 ILEEGDLKNDII
+206 ILEEGDLKNEIV

-226 KAQDIYVLNGS
+226 KANNIYVLNGS

-263 NDLENDEI
+263 NDLENNEI

-284 KHILYNLTLSII
+284 KHILYNLTSSII

-308 IKTPVLSL
+308 IKTPLLSL
-316 ALGVSLPSFHIGL
+316 ALGVSHPSFHIGL

-343 GIFMNY
+343 GVFMNY

-403 ERIKNLKKIN
+403 DRIKNLNK